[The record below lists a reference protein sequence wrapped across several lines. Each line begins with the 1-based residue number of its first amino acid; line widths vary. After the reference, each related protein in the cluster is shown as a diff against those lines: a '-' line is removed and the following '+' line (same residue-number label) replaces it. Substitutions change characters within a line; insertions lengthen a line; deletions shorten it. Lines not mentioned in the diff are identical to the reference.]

1 MNQSQVLDE
10 LTAAPRYQAWL
21 ASLASPYL
29 GDDPIE
35 LGSGHGDYA
44 ALWLREGLPRITLT
58 ELDPGRRAL
67 LASRFSDDPRVL
79 VRELDLADVRPAT
92 HSAMVSFNVLEHIE
106 DDVAALAAAAT
117 LVRPGGH
124 VVHLVP
130 AFPALMSRFDR
141 EIGHHR
147 RYRRTAMAR
156 AAADAGLEV
165 VRCHYLN
172 APGFIAWFVMM
183 RLLRGRP
190 GDGVALRLW
199 DRLVIPL
206 ARWSES
212 RVRAPFGQ
220 SVVLIARVPHQR
232 PPDTGGGRHLHR

>member
-1 MNQSQVLDE
+1 MNQSRVLDE

-29 GDDPIE
+29 GDDPLE

-44 ALWLREGLPRITLT
+44 ALWLDEGLPRITLT
-58 ELDPGRRAL
+58 ELDPGRRVVL
-67 LASRFSDDPRVL
+67 GHRFRDDPRV
-79 VRELDLADVRPAT
+79 VVGDVDLAAVRPAA

-106 DDVAALAAAAT
+106 DDAAALAAAHV

-141 EIGHHR
+141 EIGHFR
-147 RYRRTAMAR
+147 RYRRRTLAR

-165 VRCHYLN
+165 VECHYLN
-172 APGFIAWFVMM
+172 APGFPAWWVMM
-183 RLLRGRP
+183 RLLGGRP

-212 RVRAPFGQ
+212 RSRAPFGQ
-220 SVVLIARVPHQR
+220 SLVLVARVP
-232 PPDTGGGRHLHR
+232 D